1 MATRVG
7 MKPIKE
13 PVPTPAPATAPAE
26 ETILPEITHELE
38 KALKV
43 TKRGRTKK
51 TK

>member
-13 PVPTPAPATAPAE
+13 PVPTPAPAPAE